1 MKLVMIGVRGHYG
14 LVYQSLPDLPE
25 MEVAGI
31 SAGSNDDISAL
42 RQGLR
47 ERGHAPAEFSDYR
60 EMLDKI
66 KPDFVCVSGPF
77 ELHAEMCIEALKRN
91 AHVFCEKPVAISME
105 QLEAIK
111 AACAGKPHLRLISM
125 VSMRYAGNYLA
136 AYAAVKAGKIGKVL
150 MIDAR
155 KSYKLGNRPE
165 YYRHFETYGGTI
177 PWVGIHVIDMIYYF
191 SGSGFKKIFA
201 TQTRE
206 NNFGHGDLEIAAHC
220 QFAMQ
225 NGVMAACSVDFLR
238 PPAAPSHGDTRLRVA
253 GTLGVLELI
262 EDGIQDGVRLINTDG
277 NQVLPPLPEKK
288 IFLDLVRG
296 GSDNLLP
303 RLDALATFDV
313 TAASLLARESAET
326 GKVIALP

>member
-14 LVYQSLPDLPE
+14 LVYQSLSDLPD

-31 SAGSNDDISAL
+31 SAGSDDDISVL

-47 ERGHAPAEFSDYR
+47 ERGYAPAEFSDYR

-66 KPDFVCVSGPF
+66 KPDYVCIAGPF

-91 AHVFCEKPVAISME
+91 AHVFCEKPVAIT
-105 QLEAIK
+105 LEELDK
-111 AACAGKPHLRLISM
+111 LKEACAARPRLRLISM

-191 SGSGFKKIFA
+191 AGSGFKKIFA

-206 NNFGHGDLEIAAHC
+206 NNFDHGDLEIAAHC

-225 NGVMAACSVDFLR
+225 NGVLAACSVDFLR
-238 PPAAPSHGDTRLRVA
+238 PQAAPSHGDTRLRVA
-253 GTLGVLELI
+253 GTRGVLELI
-262 EDGIQDGVRLINTDG
+262 EDGIHDGVKLINADG
-277 NQVLPPLPEKK
+277 NRNLASMPEGK
-288 IFLDLVRG
+288 IFFDFVRG
-296 GSDNLLP
+296 PSGELLP
-303 RLDALATFDV
+303 CLDARATFEV
-313 TAASLLARESAET
+313 TGASLLARESAET
-326 GKVIALP
+326 GEVIALP